1 MLFDSFFIAFLESTK
16 YIISSANS
24 GNRFLISSFP
34 IILNPEYSNLG
45 VVTHETKV
53 KPSFDK
59 FSAAKTLFLPLWFL
73 FTILILELG
82 MLFVFKDT
90 DERWRRRWK
99 TPKWQVLLWIAFF
112 IGGVVLIFKYPD
124 FWDSYD
130 AFYLFIFLLGSNYC
144 RNIARYL
151 IVKRYDFDKYKSVV
165 ELLSEHPEAG
175 KYIK

>member
-1 MLFDSFFIAFLESTK
+1 MYKKQLRTSIVIGTIEIITFLAIIAVRHFDT
-16 YIISSANS
+16 
-24 GNRFLISSFP
+24 
-34 IILNPEYSNLG
+34 
-45 VVTHETKV
+45 
-53 KPSFDK
+53 
-59 FSAAKTLFLPLWFL
+59 AKTLFLPLWFL

-82 MLFVFKDT
+82 LLFVFKDT

-112 IGGVVLIFKYPD
+112 IGGVVLIFKYPE

>member
-1 MLFDSFFIAFLESTK
+1 MYKKQLRTSIVIGTIEIITFLAIIAIRHFDT
-16 YIISSANS
+16 
-24 GNRFLISSFP
+24 
-34 IILNPEYSNLG
+34 
-45 VVTHETKV
+45 
-53 KPSFDK
+53 
-59 FSAAKTLFLPLWFL
+59 AKTLFLPLWFL

-112 IGGVVLIFKYPD
+112 IGGVVLIFKYPES
-124 FWDSYD
+124 WDSYN
-130 AFYLFIFLLGSNYC
+130 AFYIFIFLLGSNYC

-151 IVKRYDFDKYKSVV
+151 IVKRYDFDKYKSVD

>member
-1 MLFDSFFIAFLESTK
+1 MYKKQLRTSIVIGTIEIITFLAIIAV
-16 YIISSANS
+16 
-24 GNRFLISSFP
+24 R
-34 IILNPEYSNLG
+34 
-45 VVTHETKV
+45 H
-53 KPSFDK
+53 FDK
-59 FSAAKTLFLPLWFL
+59 AKTLFLPLWFL

-112 IGGVVLIFKYPD
+112 IGGVFLIFKYPE

-130 AFYLFIFLLGSNYC
+130 ACYLFIFLLGSNYC

>member
-1 MLFDSFFIAFLESTK
+1 MYKKQLRTSIVIGTIEIITFLAIIAVRHFDT
-16 YIISSANS
+16 
-24 GNRFLISSFP
+24 
-34 IILNPEYSNLG
+34 
-45 VVTHETKV
+45 
-53 KPSFDK
+53 
-59 FSAAKTLFLPLWFL
+59 AKTLFLPLWFL

-82 MLFVFKDT
+82 LLFVFKDT

-112 IGGVVLIFKYPD
+112 IGGVVLIFKYPES
-124 FWDSYD
+124 WDSYD
-130 AFYLFIFLLGSNYC
+130 AFYIFIFLLGSNYC

-151 IVKRYDFDKYKSVV
+151 IVKRYDFDKYKSVD